1 MGIPDIEETREKY
14 SLQTNQYNEEGY
26 IQGLASF
33 MCDLLNEVC
42 INAAIDKIKSEKSF
56 LFEEHIIYD
65 RLYADYSVMA
75 FKVKAGIDFVIRCPI
90 SHTFKQ
96 VEKFIKNNSVDEIV
110 NLKVTTKQRKF
121 VEVNE
126 LSKEIKVRRVTEV
139 LITSL
144 LDQVTYKTEDFKW
157 LYKKRWGIETYLDR
171 LKNQLEIERF
181 SSVKSILKHFREC
194 IDQRR

>member
-1 MGIPDIEETREKY
+1 
-14 SLQTNQYNEEGY
+14 
-26 IQGLASF
+26 

-42 INAAIDKIKSEKSF
+42 INSAIDKIKSEKSF
-56 LFEEHIIYD
+56 LFEELIYD

-126 LSKEIKVRRVTEV
+126 LSKEIQVRLIKVKLENGVTEV

-157 LYKKRWGIETYLDR
+157 LYNKRWGIETYLDR

-181 SSVKSILKHFREC
+181 SSVKMVGIEQDFYGIVFLSTLESVLIKETERKNLSMY
-194 IDQRR
+194 RR